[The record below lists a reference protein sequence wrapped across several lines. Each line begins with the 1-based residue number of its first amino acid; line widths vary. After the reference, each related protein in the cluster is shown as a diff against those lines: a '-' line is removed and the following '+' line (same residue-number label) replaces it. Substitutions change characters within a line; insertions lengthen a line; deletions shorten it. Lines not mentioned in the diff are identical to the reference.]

1 MSITAITDSCY
12 HENFQ
17 KYSVLFSFQFSKLRI
32 FPQFRIFLYLY
43 FFQIFFYLSHLSFI
57 YQNSLNI
64 FFIKLSIFI
73 KIKKIKTNTINWKYK
88 TFPLFPFILPSLI
101 KILKIHT
108 KSITTQNCTIVKI
121 HFDSILY
128 ILFIKFLQFQYLYK
142 NFLLKNTNN
151 H

>member
-43 FFQIFFYLSHLSFI
+43 FSRYFLLKPFILYLS
-57 YQNSLNI
+57 NNLNI

-108 KSITTQNCTIVKI
+108 KSITIQNCTIVKI
-121 HFDSILY
+121 HFDSTLY